1 MRVRLATLVAA
12 LAIGLIAVL
21 AHAPATAQPASGAT
35 KVQIR
40 FTWKLKGEYAPLFV
54 ALDKGYYAAEGL
66 DVEMA
71 EGSGAE
77 TVVKMVGLGTDT
89 IAYGPATVVAEAI
102 SQGLPVKV
110 VAVYQPEVP
119 IGVASF
125 PDVHLQTPKDLEG
138 KRLGVSTGETFA
150 NLVTAFAT
158 RNGVDPGK
166 INTIQMNASARASQ
180 FMAHK
185 LDVVSL
191 YLSNELPLFE
201 KKAGVK
207 FNVLRIADFGLKVM
221 GASFWVNDKFAK
233 DHPDIVRKLLR
244 ATAKGYLEAKANYKA
259 AAEIMDKHMAVKLD
273 RDVLEQQIAYTLDA
287 TPDPKGKPMGWQ
299 DDAEWQSNLDLL
311 KAAGVIKQTKEL
323 SFYFTNDYLKE

>member
-1 MRVRLATLVAA
+1 MRRLASA
-12 LAIGLIAVL
+12 LAIAAFALASIIAHS
-21 AHAPATAQPASGAT
+21 AFAQSSAPT

-102 SQGLPVKV
+102 SQNLPLKV

-119 IGVASF
+119 IGVISF
-125 PDVHLQTPKDLEG
+125 PDVPLKTPKDLEG

-150 NLVTAFAT
+150 NLVTAFA
-158 RNGVDPGK
+158 RKNGVDPTK
-166 INTIQMNASARASQ
+166 IDTIQMNSSARATQ

-185 LDVVSL
+185 LDAISL
-191 YLSNELPLFE
+191 YLNNELPLFE
-201 KKAGVK
+201 KKAGTK
-207 FNVLRIADFGLKVM
+207 FNVLKISDFGLKVM
-221 GASFWVNDKFAK
+221 GASFWVNDKYAK
-233 DHPDIVRKLLR
+233 EHLEIIRKLLR
-244 ATAKGYLEAKANYKA
+244 ATTKGYLEAKANYKA
-259 AAEIMDKHMAVKLD
+259 AADIMQKHLAVKLD
-273 RDVLEQQIAYTLDA
+273 ADVLEEQVAATLDA
-287 TPDPKGKPMGWQ
+287 TPIPKGKPLGWQ
-299 DDAEWQSNLDLL
+299 DDAEWKSNLDLL
-311 KAAGVIKQTKEL
+311 KGAGVIKQVKDVGT
-323 SFYFTNDYLKE
+323 YYTNEYLK